1 MLYVSAKLILNTRPQ
16 NWEPEHI
23 ISQSVDFPARTLMS
37 FMSWLFCHGLRYSV
51 TIHLLLVDT
60 LYIRLLFTCLP

>member
-37 FMSWLFCHGLRYSV
+37 FMSWLFLSWS
-51 TIHLLLVDT
+51 
-60 LYIRLLFTCLP
+60 